1 MHIDDLYKIYITN
14 PHITTDTRKIEPGSI
29 FFALK
34 GDKFNGNAFAE
45 RAIVAGAAYAVIDE
59 PAFQK
64 DERYLLVDNVL
75 ETLQQ
80 LAREH
85 RKRLEIPVIGVTGTN
100 GKTTT
105 KELIKAVLERKY
117 RTFATEGNLNN
128 HIGVPLSIL
137 SIGRNTE
144 MAVIEMGANHVGEI
158 EFLCGIARPGY
169 GLISNVGRAHL
180 EGFGSFEGVKQAKG
194 ELYRWLAASGGTV
207 FLQQGN
213 EHLQEMA
220 APLQFR
226 ERISYGLE
234 KGVDYEGRLLANDP
248 YLGLEWLQG
257 GQVHQVTT
265 HLTGAYNAENLLAA
279 IAVGSY
285 FGVEPEDINAGL
297 GDYLPSNNRSQIV
310 ESDRNTLI
318 CDYYNANATS
328 MKAALD
334 NMEAI
339 ESHRRK
345 MVILGDMFEMGDE
358 AETEHAKVILR
369 AKELVDAECIFI
381 GEEFYKHKEPWALF
395 FRNTEEARLA
405 LETKRLEGRLI
416 LLKASRGMAFEN
428 LVPVL

>member
-1 MHIDDLYKIYITN
+1 MHIDELYKIFIAH

-34 GDKFNGNAFAE
+34 GDKFNGNTFAE
-45 RAIVAGAAYAVIDE
+45 RAIASGAAYAVIDE
-59 PAFQK
+59 PAFEK
-64 DERYLLVDNVL
+64 DERFLLVENVL

-85 RKRLEIPVIGVTGTN
+85 RKRLDIPVIGVTGTN

-105 KELIKAVLERKY
+105 KELLKAVLQRKY

-137 SIGRNTE
+137 SIERNTE

-158 EFLCGIARPGY
+158 GFLCGIAQPKF

-180 EGFGSFEGVKQAKG
+180 EGFGSFEGVKKAKG
-194 ELYRWLAASGGTV
+194 ELYQWLAANDGTLFV
-207 FLQQGN
+207 RQGN
-213 EHLQEMA
+213 ADLMEMA
-220 APLQFR
+220 AGLVFK
-226 ERISYGLE
+226 ERVSYGFE
-234 KGVDYEGRLLANDP
+234 NDVNYQGRLLANDP
-248 YLGLEWLQG
+248 YLSLEWAHRG
-257 GQVHQVTT
+257 ESYQVAT

-285 FGVEPEDINAGL
+285 FGIEPEEVNAGL
-297 GDYLPSNNRSQIV
+297 GDYAPSNNRSQIV

-318 CDYYNANATS
+318 CDYYNANASS

-334 NMEAI
+334 NMETI
-339 ESHRRK
+339 ESHRPK
-345 MVILGDMFEMGDE
+345 MVILGDMFEMGAE
-358 AETEHAKVILR
+358 AEAEHAKVILR
-369 AKELVDAECIFI
+369 AKELVDAECIFV
-381 GEEFYKHKEPWALF
+381 GEEFYRHRGPWAYF
-395 FRNTEEARLA
+395 YRNTEEARLA
-405 LETKRLEGRLI
+405 LEVKRLEGRLI

-428 LVPVL
+428 LVTVL